1 MNRQLMAACL
11 SAALLL
17 TACGATHNPTRPV
30 QASDAKLLMAAD
42 TPSEPDEPVPLEPE
56 VEATDEPSELTVAYI
71 AGSRVDVRE
80 LLHLWLFRDSPA
92 VHDTL
97 GELVVSRFTL
107 AEASR
112 LGMRIS
118 DEQLELAYERGLG
131 ALAAEVERVRP
142 GEPVDEYLQRRRGVD
157 PAMYRERLRDQ
168 TSRAL
173 IAERVVRA
181 WLLSNEHLIARAII
195 CQDREQV
202 DAVEAALASGADF
215 AVLAKEMSLD
225 RSGEG
230 DGMLPPITRSES
242 AVSRLGFVT
251 PIGDV
256 GGPIEEGGSYLFIR
270 VEARPEPLLGDWLSI
285 GTLVEQ
291 SLEERGV
298 EEVEWLQWE
307 EAMFSRYQVDTS
319 PFLKLVGEPI
329 Q

>member
-1 MNRQLMAACL
+1 
-11 SAALLL
+11 
-17 TACGATHNPTRPV
+17 V
-30 QASDAKLLMAAD
+30 QASDAERLTVEE
-42 TPSEPDEPVPLEPE
+42 TPPEPDEPASVEEVPD
-56 VEATDEPSELTVAYI
+56 ASDDSGELTVAYI

-80 LLHLWLFRDSPA
+80 LLDLWLFRDSPA

-118 DEQLELAYERGLG
+118 DEQLELAYERGLQ
-131 ALAAEVERVRP
+131 ALAVEVERVRP
-142 GEPVDEYLQRRRGVD
+142 GEAVDDYLQRRRGVD

-168 TSRAL
+168 TARAL

-181 WLLSNEHLIARAII
+181 WLLGNEHLMARAII
-195 CQDREQV
+195 CSDRAQV
-202 DAVEAALASGADF
+202 DAVEQALAAGADF

-225 RSGEG
+225 PSGTG

-251 PIGDV
+251 PVGDV
-256 GGPIEEGGSYLFIR
+256 GGPIEEGGSFLFIR
-270 VEARPEPLLGDWLSI
+270 VEARPEPLMGDWLMI
-285 GTLVEQ
+285 GSLVEQ
-291 SLEERGV
+291 SLEQRGV

-307 EAMFSRYQVDTS
+307 EAMFARYQVDTS

-329 Q
+329 R